1 MARSRNVTQF
11 RTESVTAGDDGRLT
25 ITSVDG
31 QQVHDVDEVI
41 VVTGFRP
48 DFGFLS
54 EVRLDLDPALGAAR
68 TLADQI
74 HPDHHSCG
82 DVAPHGHRE
91 LAQPEQGLFVVGM
104 KSYGRAPS
112 FLAMTGFEQ
121 VRSVVAAFAGDFE
134 AADRV
139 DLVLPETG
147 VCNGAGA
154 FDDPEAVAVGGG
166 GCCGAPAA
174 SRAPAGQPRPPRAVT
189 PAPRRTLPR

>member
-1 MARSRNVTQF
+1 MV
-11 RTESVTAGDDGRLT
+11 
-25 ITSVDG
+25 SVDG
-31 QQVHDVDEVI
+31 QQVADVDEVI

-48 DFGFLS
+48 DLAFLS
-54 EVRLDLDPALGAAR
+54 EVRLDLDPALGSPR
-68 TLADQI
+68 VLADQI

-91 LAQPEQGLFVVGM
+91 LAQPEPGLYLVGM

-121 VRSVVAAFAGDFE
+121 VRSVVAALDGDLE

-154 FDDPEAVAVGGG
+154 FDDP
-166 GCCGAPAA
+166 APA
-174 SRAPAGQPRPPRAVT
+174 RRQRRRLLRHPRGVREPELLRRSAVH
-189 PAPRRTLPR
+189 AR